1 MEDAIQDLYSPSCCS
16 VTQSSLTLCDPWLQ
30 HTRLPCPS
38 LSPRVCSDSHTSSRW
53 CHPTISSS
61 VIPFSSC
68 PQSFPASVFSNE
80 SALPIRWTKYWPFS
94 CFIARERKS
103 MPGFKASKD
112 RLTLLLGANV
122 CGDLKLKPMF
132 IYYLNILGP
141 LIMMPNP
148 LCLCSVNGTTNPRG
162 QHIFWQHSLLNIL
175 SPLLRTPAKKKKN
188 ICFKIWLLVDNTPS
202 RPRPQMELNNE
213 IDECCFHACEHIN
226 LAAHGSRSYFDF
238 QVLLL
243 KKYIL

>member
-1 MEDAIQDLYSPSCCS
+1 MWVRSLGWEDALEESMA
-16 VTQSSLTLCDPWLQ
+16 THSSLLAWRIPWIEELVGYSSWGCRVRHNWNRLAHTQVLVQSLSCVRPLSHLGLQ
-30 HTRLPCPS
+30 HSRLSCPS

-148 LCLCSVNGTTNPRG
+148 LCLCSVNGTTNPRW

-175 SPLLRTPAKKKKN
+175 SPLLRTPAQKKKKHLFQN
-188 ICFKIWLLVDNTPS
+188 MT
-202 RPRPQMELNNE
+202 
-213 IDECCFHACEHIN
+213 ACW
-226 LAAHGSRSYFDF
+226 
-238 QVLLL
+238 
-243 KKYIL
+243 

>member
-1 MEDAIQDLYSPSCCS
+1 MNPPTQNHWKVFWSFTISSVTQLCPTLCDTMDHSTPGFPVHHQLLECTQNHVHRVSDAIQPSKPL
-16 VTQSSLTLCDPWLQ
+16 SSLLL
-30 HTRLPCPS
+30 LPSILPS
-38 LSPRVCSDSHTSSRW
+38 IR
-53 CHPTISSS
+53 
-61 VIPFSSC
+61 
-68 PQSFPASVFSNE
+68 VFSNE
-80 SALPIRWTKYWPFS
+80 SVLPIRWTKYWPFS

-148 LCLCSVNGTTNPRG
+148 LCLCSVNGTTNPRW

-175 SPLLRTPAKKKKN
+175 SPLLRTPAQKKKKN
-188 ICFKIWLLVDNTPS
+188 LFQNMT
-202 RPRPQMELNNE
+202 
-213 IDECCFHACEHIN
+213 ACW
-226 LAAHGSRSYFDF
+226 
-238 QVLLL
+238 
-243 KKYIL
+243 